1 MKNKIII
8 TITITDDDIALY
20 CQNKQELTAADIVD
34 SIKMLDSLANDMH
47 EEQ

>member
-8 TITITDDDIALY
+8 TITLTDDDIALY

-34 SIKMLDSLANDMH
+34 SIKMLNSLAKDMN